1 MTSEPPS
8 TLLTLSRSLAGELL
22 TDRLSRLLYAT
33 DASPH
38 QKMPLAVAR
47 PKYRDDCVTLMRFA
61 AQERLPLIPRAA
73 GTSLAGQCVG
83 DGLVIDVTRH
93 MNSIVSIDPE
103 RRRARIQPGV
113 IRDDLND
120 ALSPLGL
127 MFAPDPST
135 ANRCTI
141 GGMFGNNAWGSHA
154 LRYGTTRD
162 HLLSVEAVLIDAS
175 VVRFGPLNDSQ
186 LRDKLALANLEGRIY
201 RAVFETIDRHRT
213 LILDRFP
220 RPDGIPRNA
229 GYSLD
234 VLALGQPWESRGP
247 PFNLA
252 RLLCG
257 SEGTLALVTEIEV
270 GLVPLPVRRRLV
282 CVQFDSLLQALS
294 AVAVALGY
302 QPAALEL
309 VDQHILAL
317 TKTNLEQQRNRFW
330 IEGDPAAVLLID
342 FVDETGDEVNA
353 AIEGLM
359 AELHSR
365 NLGYA
370 RKVLDSPLRERAL
383 ALRAAGLGLLMGLPG
398 PVKAVTGIE
407 DTAVAVKDL
416 PAYAEAVLAIMARHG
431 VDCVVFGP
439 AGRGLLHLRPLLD
452 LSSRDG
458 KRLYQRILEEVFDEV
473 IHFGGTISAK
483 HGDGRLRSPYLPA
496 MLGEELYGL
505 LRRIKDAFDPH
516 DLLNPHKI
524 FDPPPLLS
532 DLRAQENGKPV
543 AAYFDWSREA
553 GLKIAASKCNGAGAC
568 LKSAGRGTMCPS
580 YMATR
585 EEKHGTRGRANVFR
599 QVLDSPEPWT
609 AMNRELLRE
618 VLDLCLACK
627 GCKSECP
634 ANVDMARMKAEF
646 LQQHYDRSGV
656 PRRARIVGNF
666 GRLSRI
672 AGFAPAL
679 SNRLLAQIWV
689 KSRLGFYPERPMPPL
704 ADEPFS
710 RWLKRRHS
718 AEPASRRGDVL
729 LFNDPFTEYY
739 EPRLA
744 IAAYEVLERL
754 GIRMAAT
761 PCLESGRIQISQGL
775 LRGARKRLSRTV
787 ERLYPW
793 AVTGRWIIGLEPSEI
808 LTFRDEAADLLQGE
822 ELRKKARVVADRT
835 LTFEEFVE
843 REIGRLDENPFG
855 DALKGKTLLV
865 HGHCHQKSLVGMQPL
880 LKALSLIPGVDV
892 QPIPSGCC
900 GMAGVFGYEK
910 EHYAVSLDIAELVL
924 FPAIRE
930 AGNDTLIVAPGTSCR
945 RQIADGLGVRAYHPV
960 EVMGMAMELQVL
972 RERFYQSGP

>member
-1 MTSEPPS
+1 MTSELPS
-8 TLLTLSRSLAGELL
+8 KLSILGQALEGELL
-22 TDRLSRLLYAT
+22 ADRLSRLLYAT

-38 QKMPLAVAR
+38 QKVPLAVVR
-47 PKYRDDCVTLMRFA
+47 PRHRDDCVTLMRFA

-83 DGLVIDVTRH
+83 DGLVIDFTRH
-93 MNSIVSIDPE
+93 MDRILAIDPE
-103 RRRARIQPGV
+103 RRRARVQPGV

-120 ALSPLGL
+120 ALHPLGL

-135 ANRCTI
+135 SNRCAI

-162 HLLSVEAVLIDAS
+162 HVLSVEAVLSDGNVA
-175 VVRFGPLNDSQ
+175 RFESLNDEQ
-186 LRDKLALANLEGRIY
+186 LREKLALDNLEGRIY
-201 RAVFETIDRHRT
+201 RAVFQAIDRHRA
-213 LILDRFP
+213 LILERFP
-220 RPDGIPRNA
+220 SPDGIPRNA
-229 GYSLD
+229 GYPLD
-234 VLALGQPWESRGP
+234 VLARGQPWESRGP
-247 PFNLA
+247 SFNLA

-257 SEGTLALVTEIEV
+257 SEGTLALVSEIEV
-270 GLVPLPVRRRLV
+270 NLAPLPAQRRLV
-282 CVQFDSLLQALS
+282 CVQFDSLSQALS
-294 AVAVALGY
+294 TVAIALGHR
-302 QPAALEL
+302 PSAVEL
-309 VDQHILAL
+309 VDRHILTL
-317 TKTNLEQQRNRFW
+317 TQTNLEQQRNRFW

-342 FVDETGDEVNA
+342 FVDETGDRA
-353 AIEGLM
+353 AAAVESLM
-359 AELHSR
+359 AELRVR
-365 NLGYA
+365 NLGYS
-370 RKVLDSPLRERAL
+370 RKVLESPLRERAL
-383 ALRAAGLGLLMGLPG
+383 ALRAAGLGLLMGMPG

-407 DTAVAVKDL
+407 DTAVAVTDL
-416 PAYAEAVLAIMARHG
+416 SAYADAVLSIIGRHG
-431 VDCVVFGP
+431 TDCVVFGP
-439 AGRGLLHLRPLLD
+439 AGWGVLHFRPLLD
-452 LSSRDG
+452 LGSRDG
-458 KRLYQRILEEVFDEV
+458 RRLYQRILEEVFEEV
-473 IHFGGTISAK
+473 IRFGGTISAK
-483 HGDGRLRSPYLPA
+483 HGDGRLRSPYLSA
-496 MLGEELYGL
+496 MLGDELYGL
-505 LRRIKDAFDPH
+505 LRGIKAAFDPH

-524 FDPPPLLS
+524 FDPPPLIS
-532 DLRAQENGKPV
+532 DLRAHEDGKPV
-543 AAYFDWSREA
+543 ATYFDWSREA
-553 GLKIAASKCNGAGAC
+553 GFRVAASKCNGAGAC

-585 EEKHGTRGRANVFR
+585 EEKHGTRGRANIFR
-599 QVLDSPEPWT
+599 QVMDNPEPWEKT
-609 AMNRELLRE
+609 NRELLRE

-656 PRRARIVGNF
+656 PWRARIVGNF
-666 GRLSRI
+666 DRLSRI

-679 SNRLLAQIWV
+679 SNAVLAQIWA
-689 KSRLGFYPERPMPPL
+689 KSRLGFHPERPMPPL
-704 ADEPFS
+704 AGEPFS
-710 RWLKRRHS
+710 RWLKRRHG
-718 AEPASRRGDVL
+718 AEPAGRRGDVL

-775 LRGARKRLSRTV
+775 LRAARKRLSRAV

-835 LTFEEFVE
+835 LTFEEFID
-843 REIGRLDENPFG
+843 REFGRLDENPFG
-855 DALKGKTLLV
+855 DALAGKTLLV
-865 HGHCHQKSLVGMQPL
+865 HGHCHQKALLGMQPL

-900 GMAGVFGYEK
+900 GMAGVFGYEN

-930 AGNDTLIVAPGTSCR
+930 AGTDTLIVAPGTSCR
-945 RQIADGLGVRAYHPV
+945 RQIADGLGARAYHPA
-960 EVMGMAMELQVL
+960 EVMLMAT
-972 RERFYQSGP
+972 G

>member
-1 MTSEPPS
+1 MTSEPLS
-8 TLLTLSRSLAGELL
+8 KLSVLSRALEGELL

-47 PKYRDDCVTLMRFA
+47 PKHRDDCVTLMRFA

-73 GTSLAGQCVG
+73 GTSLAGQCIG
-83 DGLVIDVTRH
+83 DGLVIDFTRH
-93 MNSIVSIDPE
+93 MNRIVSIDPE
-103 RRRARIQPGV
+103 RRRARVQPGV

-120 ALSPLGL
+120 ALSPFGL

-135 ANRCTI
+135 SNRCTI

-162 HLLSVEAVLIDAS
+162 HSLSAEAVLSDGSIA
-175 VVRFGPLNDSQ
+175 RFESLGGEQ
-186 LRDKLALANLEGRIY
+186 LREKLALDNLEGRIY
-201 RAVFETIDRHRT
+201 RAVYQAIDRHRA

-229 GYSLD
+229 GYPLD
-234 VLALGQPWESRGP
+234 VLARGQPWESRGP

-257 SEGTLALVTEIEV
+257 SEGTLALVGEIEV
-270 GLVPLPVRRRLV
+270 GLVPLPARHRLV
-282 CVQFDSLLQALS
+282 CVQFDSLPQALS
-294 AVAVALGY
+294 AVAVTLNHK
-302 QPAALEL
+302 PSALEL
-309 VDQHILAL
+309 VDRHILEL

-342 FVDETGDEVNA
+342 FVNETGGEVDATVSN
-353 AIEGLM
+353 LT
-359 AELHSR
+359 AELRSL

-383 ALRAAGLGLLMGLPG
+383 ALRAAGLGLLMGMPG

-407 DTAVAVKDL
+407 DTAVSVKDL
-416 PAYAEAVLAIMARHG
+416 PAYAEAVFSVMARHG

-439 AGRGLLHLRPLLD
+439 AGWGVLHFRPLLD
-452 LSSRDG
+452 LRSREG
-458 KRLYQRILEEVFDEV
+458 RRLYERIVEEVFERA
-473 IHFGGTISAK
+473 IRFGGTISAK
-483 HGDGRLRSPYLPA
+483 HGDGRLRSPYLEGL
-496 MLGEELYGL
+496 LGGELYGL
-505 LRRIKDAFDPH
+505 LHGIKAAFDPH

-524 FDPPPLLS
+524 FDPPPLVS
-532 DLRAQENGKPV
+532 DLRAHENGKPV

-553 GLKIAASKCNGAGAC
+553 GLRIAASKCNGAGVC

-585 EEKHGTRGRANVFR
+585 EEKHGTRGRANIFR
-599 QVLDSPEPWT
+599 QVMDSPEPWT
-609 AMNRELLRE
+609 AMNRELLRD
-618 VLDLCLACK
+618 VLNLCLACK

-634 ANVDMARMKAEF
+634 ANVDLARMKAEF
-646 LQQHYDRSGV
+646 LQQHYDRAGV
-656 PRRARIVGNF
+656 PWRARIVGNF
-666 GRLSRI
+666 DRLSRI
-672 AGFAPAL
+672 ASFAPTL
-679 SNRLLAQIWV
+679 SNAVLAQIWV
-689 KSRLGFYPERPMPPL
+689 KSRLGFHPERPLPPL
-704 ADEPFS
+704 AGEPFS
-710 RWLKRRHS
+710 RWLKRRRP
-718 AEPASRRGDVL
+718 AEPAGQKGEVL
-729 LFNDPFTEYY
+729 LFNDPFTEFY

-744 IAAYEVLERL
+744 IAAFEVLERL
-754 GIRMAAT
+754 GFCMGAT

-775 LRGARKRLSRTV
+775 LRAARKRLSRAV

-808 LTFRDEAADLLQGE
+808 LTFRDEAADLLQDE
-822 ELRKKARVVADRT
+822 ELRRKARVVASRAV
-835 LTFEEFVE
+835 TFEEFID
-843 REIGRLDENPFG
+843 REIGQLDENPFG
-855 DALKGKTLLV
+855 DALAGKTLLV
-865 HGHCHQKSLVGMQPL
+865 HGHCHQKALLGIQPL
-880 LKALSLIPGVDV
+880 LKALSLIPGVEV
-892 QPIPSGCC
+892 RPIPSGCC
-900 GMAGVFGYEK
+900 GMAGAFGYEK

-930 AGNDTLIVAPGTSCR
+930 AGTDTLIVAPGTSCR

-960 EVMGMAMELQVL
+960 EVMLMAMGL
-972 RERFYQSGP
+972 P

>member
-1 MTSEPPS
+1 MTSELS
-8 TLLTLSRSLAGELL
+8 SKLLTLSRSLEGELL

-38 QKMPLAVAR
+38 QKTPLAVAR
-47 PKYRDDCVTLMRFA
+47 PKHRDDCVTLMAFA
-61 AQERLPLIPRAA
+61 ARERLSLIPRAA

-83 DGLVIDVTRH
+83 DGLVVDVNRH
-93 MNSIVSIDPE
+93 MNRIVSIDPE
-103 RRRARIQPGV
+103 RRRARVQPGV

-120 ALSPLGL
+120 ALSPFGL

-154 LRYGTTRD
+154 LLYGTTQD
-162 HLLSVEAVLIDAS
+162 HVLSVDAVLSDATA
-175 VVRFGPLNDSQ
+175 VRFGPLDDSQ
-186 LRDKLALANLEGRIY
+186 LRDKLALDNLEGRIY

-213 LILDRFP
+213 LILNRFP

-247 PFNLA
+247 FFNLA

-270 GLVPLPVRRRLV
+270 GLVPLPARHRLV
-282 CVQFDSLLQALS
+282 CVQFDSLSQALS
-294 AVAVALGY
+294 AVPVALGHR
-302 QPAALEL
+302 PSAVEL
-309 VDQHILAL
+309 VDRHILTL
-317 TKTNLEQQRNRFW
+317 TETNLEQQRNRFW

-342 FVDETGDEVNA
+342 FADETGDEVDA

-359 AELHSR
+359 ADLRSR
-365 NLGYA
+365 NLGHA

-407 DTAVAVKDL
+407 DTAVAVADL
-416 PAYAEAVLAIMARHG
+416 PAYAEAVLSTMARHG
-431 VDCVVFGP
+431 VDCVAFGP
-439 AGRGLLHLRPLLD
+439 AGWGLLHFRPLLD
-452 LSSRDG
+452 LGSRDG
-458 KRLYQRILEEVFDEV
+458 RYLYERILEEVFERV
-473 IHFGGTISAK
+473 IRFGGTISAK
-483 HGDGRLRSPYLPA
+483 HGDGRLRAPYLPA
-496 MLGEELYGL
+496 MLGQELYGL
-505 LRRIKDAFDPH
+505 LRRIKVAFDPH
-516 DLLNPHKI
+516 DVLNPHKI

-532 DLRAQENGKPV
+532 DLRAHENGKPV
-543 AAYFDWSREA
+543 AAYFDWGREA
-553 GLKIAASKCNGAGAC
+553 GLRIAASKCNGAGAC

-599 QVLDSPEPWT
+599 QVMDSPEPWED
-609 AMNRELLRE
+609 ANRELLRE
-618 VLDLCLACK
+618 ILDLCLACK
-627 GCKSECP
+627 GCKAECP

-646 LQQHYDRSGV
+646 LQQHYDRTGV
-656 PRRARIVGNF
+656 PWRARIVGNF
-666 GRLSRI
+666 DRLSRI

-679 SNRLLAQIWV
+679 SNALLARPWA
-689 KSRLGFYPERPMPPL
+689 KSRLGFHSERPLPPL
-704 ADEPFS
+704 ADQPFS

-718 AEPASRRGDVL
+718 WEPAGRRGDVL

-739 EPRLA
+739 EPRLGV
-744 IAAYEVLERL
+744 AAFEVSNRL
-754 GIRMAAT
+754 GFRMTAT

-775 LRGARKRLSRTV
+775 LRAARKRLSRAV

-793 AVTGRWIIGLEPSEI
+793 AITGLWIIGLEPSEV

-822 ELRKKARVVADRT
+822 ELRKKARVVADRV
-835 LTFEEFVE
+835 LTFEEFID
-843 REIGRLDENPFG
+843 REIGRFDENPFG
-855 DALKGKTLLV
+855 DALEGKTLLV
-865 HGHCHQKSLVGMQPL
+865 HGHCHQKALLGMQPL

-945 RQIADGLGVRAYHPV
+945 RQIADGLGMRAYHPV
-960 EVMGMAMELQVL
+960 EVMGMAMGQHVL
-972 RERFYQSGP
+972 GKRVY

>member
-1 MTSEPPS
+1 MTSEPLS
-8 TLLTLSRSLAGELL
+8 KLLVLSRALEGELL
-22 TDRLSRLLYAT
+22 TDRLSRRLYAT

-47 PKYRDDCVTLMRFA
+47 PKHRDDCVTLMRFA
-61 AQERLPLIPRAA
+61 ARERLPLIPRAA

-83 DGLVIDVTRH
+83 DGLVIDFTRH
-93 MNSIVSIDPE
+93 MNRILAIDPE
-103 RRRARIQPGV
+103 RRRARVQPGV

-120 ALSPLGL
+120 ALSPFGL

-162 HLLSVEAVLIDAS
+162 HSLSVEAVLSDGSI
-175 VVRFGPLNDSQ
+175 VRFESLGGEQ
-186 LRDKLALANLEGRIY
+186 LREKLALDNLEGRIY
-201 RAVFETIDRHRT
+201 RAVYQAIDRHRA

-220 RPDGIPRNA
+220 RPDGVPRNA
-229 GYSLD
+229 GYPLD
-234 VLALGQPWESRGP
+234 ELALGQPWESGGP
-247 PFNLA
+247 PFNPA

-257 SEGTLALVTEIEV
+257 SEGTLALISEIEV
-270 GLVPLPVRRRLV
+270 GLVPLPARRRLV
-282 CVQFDSLLQALS
+282 CVQFESLPQALS
-294 AVAVALGY
+294 AVAVVLGH
-302 QPAALEL
+302 QPSALEL
-309 VDQHILAL
+309 VDRHILTL

-342 FVDETGDEVNA
+342 FVDETGDGVDA

-359 AELHSR
+359 AELHSL

-383 ALRAAGLGLLMGLPG
+383 ALRAAGLGLLMGMPG

-416 PAYAEAVLAIMARHG
+416 PAYAEAVFSIMANHG
-431 VDCVVFGP
+431 VDCVAFGP
-439 AGRGLLHLRPLLD
+439 AGRGLLHFRPLLD
-452 LSSRDG
+452 AGSRDG
-458 KRLYQRILEEVFDEV
+458 RHLYQCILEEVFERV
-473 IHFGGTISAK
+473 IRFGGTISAK

-505 LRRIKDAFDPH
+505 LRRIKAAFDPH

-532 DLRAQENGKPV
+532 DLRAHENGKPV
-543 AAYFDWSREA
+543 AADFDWSREA
-553 GLKIAASKCNGAGAC
+553 GLKIAASKCNGAGTC

-585 EEKHGTRGRANVFR
+585 EERHGTRGRANIFR
-599 QVLDSPEPWT
+599 QVMDSSEPWT
-609 AMNRELLRE
+609 AINRELLGE

-646 LQQHYDRSGV
+646 LQQHYDRSGI
-656 PRRARIVGNF
+656 PWRARIVGNF
-666 GRLSRI
+666 DRLSRF

-679 SNRLLAQIWV
+679 SNRLLAQPWIR
-689 KSRLGFYPERPMPPL
+689 SRLGFHPERPLPPL
-704 ADEPFS
+704 ADKTFS
-710 RWLKRRHS
+710 RWLKLRQP
-718 AEPASRRGDVL
+718 AQPASRNGEVL
-729 LFNDPFTEYY
+729 LFNDPFTEFY

-744 IAAYEVLERL
+744 IAAFEVLERC
-754 GIRMAAT
+754 GFRAAAT

-775 LRGARKRLSRTV
+775 LRAARKRLSRAV

-808 LTFRDEAADLLQGE
+808 LTFRDEAADLPQGE
-822 ELRKKARVVADRT
+822 SLGKKARVVADRA
-835 LTFEEFVE
+835 LTFDEFVE

-855 DALKGKTLLV
+855 EALKGKTLLV
-865 HGHCHQKSLVGMQPL
+865 HGHCHQKSLLGMQPL

-900 GMAGVFGYEK
+900 GMAGVFGYER
-910 EHYAVSLDIAELVL
+910 EHYAVSLDIAELIL

-930 AGNDTLIVAPGTSCR
+930 AGADTLIVAPGTSCR

-960 EVMGMAMELQVL
+960 EVMGMAM
-972 RERFYQSGP
+972 GPA

>member
-1 MTSEPPS
+1 MTSEPLS
-8 TLLTLSRSLAGELL
+8 KLSVLSRALEGELL

-47 PKYRDDCVTLMRFA
+47 PKHRDDCVTLMRFA

-83 DGLVIDVTRH
+83 EGVVIDFTRH
-93 MNSIVSIDPE
+93 MNRILAIDPVQ
-103 RRRARIQPGV
+103 RRARVQPGV

-120 ALSPLGL
+120 ALSPFGL

-135 ANRCTI
+135 SNRCTI

-162 HLLSVEAVLIDAS
+162 HGLSVEAVLSDGSIA
-175 VVRFGPLNDSQ
+175 RFESLGGEQ
-186 LRDKLALANLEGRIY
+186 LREKLALDNLEGRIY
-201 RAVFETIDRHRT
+201 RAVYQAIDRHRA

-229 GYSLD
+229 GYPLD
-234 VLALGQPWESRGP
+234 VLARGQPWESRGP

-257 SEGTLALVTEIEV
+257 SEGTLALVGEIEV
-270 GLVPLPVRRRLV
+270 GLVPLPARRRLV
-282 CVQFDSLLQALS
+282 CVQFDSLPQALS
-294 AVAVALGY
+294 AVAVTLNHK
-302 QPAALEL
+302 PSALEL
-309 VDQHILAL
+309 VDRHILEL

-342 FVDETGDEVNA
+342 FVNETGGEVDATVSN
-353 AIEGLM
+353 LM
-359 AELHSR
+359 AELRSR

-383 ALRAAGLGLLMGLPG
+383 ALRAAGLGLLMGMPG

-407 DTAVAVKDL
+407 DTAVSVKDL
-416 PAYAEAVLAIMARHG
+416 PAYAEAVFSVMARHG

-439 AGRGLLHLRPLLD
+439 AGWGVLHFRPLLD
-452 LSSRDG
+452 LRSREG
-458 KRLYQRILEEVFDEV
+458 RRLYERIVEEVFERA
-473 IHFGGTISAK
+473 IRFGGTISAK
-483 HGDGRLRSPYLPA
+483 HGDGRLRSPYLEGL
-496 MLGEELYGL
+496 LGGELYVL
-505 LRRIKDAFDPH
+505 LHGIKAAFDPH

-524 FDPPPLLS
+524 FDPPPLVS
-532 DLRAQENGKPV
+532 DLRAHENGKPV

-553 GLKIAASKCNGAGAC
+553 GLRIAASKCNGAGAC

-599 QVLDSPEPWT
+599 QVMDSPEPWT
-609 AMNRELLRE
+609 AMDRELLRE

-646 LQQHYDRSGV
+646 LQQHYDRAGV
-656 PRRARIVGNF
+656 PWRARIVGNF
-666 GRLSRI
+666 DRLSRI
-672 AGFAPAL
+672 ASFAPAL
-679 SNRLLAQIWV
+679 SNAVLARPWL
-689 KSRLGFYPERPMPPL
+689 KSRLGFHPERPLPPL
-704 ADEPFS
+704 AAAPFS
-710 RWLKRRHS
+710 LWLKQRRP
-718 AEPASRRGDVL
+718 AEPAGQQEEVL

-739 EPRLA
+739 EPQLA
-744 IAAYEVLERL
+744 IAALEVLERL
-754 GIRMAAT
+754 GFRMAAT

-775 LRGARKRLSRTV
+775 LSAARKRLSRAV
-787 ERLYPW
+787 ERLYPS

-808 LTFRDEAADLLQGE
+808 LTFRDEAADLLEGE
-822 ELRKKARVVADRT
+822 ELRKKARIVADRT
-835 LTFEEFVE
+835 LTFEEFIVHE
-843 REIGRLDENPFG
+843 SGRLGKNPFG
-855 DALKGKTLLV
+855 DALAGKTLLV
-865 HGHCHQKSLVGMQPL
+865 HGHCHQKALIGMQPL
-880 LKALSLIPGVDV
+880 LKTLSLIPGVEV
-892 QPIPSGCC
+892 RPIPSGCC
-900 GMAGVFGYEK
+900 GMAGVFGYEE

-930 AGNDTLIVAPGTSCR
+930 AGTDALIVALGTSCR

-960 EVMGMAMELQVL
+960 EVMLMAMGL
-972 RERFYQSGP
+972 P